1 MRKYITIIIT
11 VLFVAS
17 CAKDGRD
24 IAREPE
30 CRVNAIINGFCP
42 PSQAEGTRSSITVE
56 NSQFVFKWSEG
67 DCFGIFPNTGQ
78 HQQLR
83 VKVSVSEIGETGFN
97 SSLVGWNLNTNPS
110 LKIRYA
116 AYYPFSAYYLKSPKG
131 ICCNYCGQ
139 SQDGNGKEDTNL
151 AHLGAFDY
159 MATEPIWIGN
169 GIKVNGSSTEA
180 TFKFNHISSL
190 VRLRILAEA
199 DGEYGNMEL
208 STTDGSWI
216 FPQSSLLSLFESP
229 QVVANNKDLENSFS
243 VNLKNFSVQKY
254 GYMNIWML
262 MPPFSTE
269 GKTLSIKLTG
279 INGTPDFTC
288 EISGRALESGRRYS
302 LNAPDYAIIYKA
314 GEGAFSGGGNE
325 IIEKAFDPKES
336 HTFDLT
342 DDIPQLENY
351 ELIGWTDEQGSTEA
365 KFAPTDQLT
374 LPSSKPVTLLYAVY
388 SHVIS
393 GIIINAGSAE
403 QGVDN
408 YDFTEDE
415 QIWK

>member
-1 MRKYITIIIT
+1 MRKYLIIILT
-11 VLFVAS
+11 AFAVS
-17 CAKDGRD
+17 CAKEGRD
-24 IAREPE
+24 IAGEPE
-30 CRVNAIINGFCP
+30 CRVNAIVNGFFSP
-42 PSQAEGTRSSITVE
+42 GQGESTRSSIAIE
-56 NSQFVFKWSEG
+56 DGKFVFKWSEG

-83 VKVSVSEIGETGFN
+83 VKVSVSDIGETAFN

-116 AYYPFSAYYLKSPKG
+116 AYRPFVADYSKSPEN
-131 ICCNYCGQ
+131 ISCNYCGQ
-139 SQDGNGKEDTNL
+139 TQEGNGKTDINL

-159 MATEPIWIGN
+159 LATDPIWIGN
-169 GIKVNGSSTEA
+169 GIKASGSDTEA

-199 DGEYGNMEL
+199 DGEYSKMEL
-208 STTDGSWI
+208 STTDGSRI
-216 FPQSSLLSLFESP
+216 FPQSSFLSLFKEP
-229 QVVANNKDLENSFS
+229 QIVAKKDELSDSFA
-243 VNLKNFSVQKY
+243 VGLKNFSVQKY

-262 MPPFSTE
+262 TPPFSTE

-279 INGTPDFTC
+279 TNGTPDFTC
-288 EISGRALESGRRYS
+288 EIPGRALKAGERYS

-314 GEGAFSGGGNE
+314 GEGVFSGERKE
-325 IIEKAFDPKES
+325 IIEKAFDQEGS

-342 DDIPQLENY
+342 EDIPQLENY
-351 ELIGWTDEQGSTEA
+351 ELIGWTDELGSTEV
-365 KFAPTDQLT
+365 KYSPDGTLT
-374 LPSSKPVTLLYAVY
+374 LLSDKPVTILYAVY

-408 YDFTEDE
+408 YDFTEDD